1 MGKFETFRDLMVKHF
16 TDDIGDRRLFTVDID
31 KDELWNLYL
40 NSFPEGTNPVYR
52 TRREYDCSCC
62 RSFMREIGGVVWI
75 DDNFNKR
82 SIFSFD
88 TQSEI
93 FQPVMDALAMYVE
106 SKPITGLY
114 LYNDRD
120 NRKTVGVVSS
130 LEKNDETGGVT
141 RWKHYYLPLNP
152 RQIFVPGPRGW
163 GMRGSTVGSVIS
175 DYNSSHDVFKR
186 SLEEI
191 SEEAVDTLLE
201 LNASNSLYRG
211 QEWQH
216 ALNAFKLNK
225 LALNVLGPDQKEN
238 YYWYMCGQ
246 YGPEITH
253 IRNQSIG
260 VLLQD
265 LSAGVDLE
273 TAVRKYEQ
281 IVAPANYKRPKPLF
295 TKKMLENAQKTVE
308 ELGLMNSL
316 PRRFAVLDDIPV
328 ASVAFVNKDANK
340 SAVTESLENVW
351 DAMAKDTQVKPKM
364 IQKMIDNARPVP
376 VDSFIKDI
384 LPLAEEVEVFVQGK
398 HEKNLMSL
406 IAPVHEDAP
415 SLFKWDN
422 GFSWAYNGNLASSD
436 IRANVKDA
444 GGAIEGALRFSIQW
458 NENGDNNDDL
468 DAHCGIDCRPH
479 YRHGRGHFEH
489 IFYAHTWDSV
499 TDGKLDIDI
508 TQPNIQRPGKP
519 AVENIIFP
527 SKEKLLPGTYSFFV
541 HCYADRGGKDGFK
554 AEIEFDGNVFR
565 YHYPEYMRWKQNV
578 KVADVIVEANGH
590 IEVEQNYLTP
600 DAGTK
605 KIWEIATNHFVPVT
619 VIAESPNYWGDNCV
633 GARHLFFMLKGCQNP
648 DTPNGFFNEYI
659 RNDLMIHKKVFEA
672 LGNKMK
678 VAPSENQLSGLG
690 FNMTERNEVVVRVK
704 GAATQIV
711 KVMF

>member
-16 TDDIGDRRLFTVDID
+16 TDDIGDSLLFTVDID

-40 NSFPEGTNPVYR
+40 DSFPEGTNPVYR

-75 DDNFNKR
+75 DDNFNKH
-82 SIFSFD
+82 SIFAFD

-93 FQPVMDALAMYVE
+93 FQPVVDALAVYVE
-106 SKPITGLY
+106 SKQITGLY

-152 RQIFVPGPRGW
+152 RQIFVRGPRRW
-163 GMRGSTVGSVIS
+163 GVSETIGSVIS
-175 DYNSSHDVFKR
+175 NYNSSHDVFKR

-191 SEEAVDTLLE
+191 SEDAVDTLLE

-225 LALNVLGPDQKEN
+225 LALNVLDQDQKEN

-246 YGPEITH
+246 YGAEITH
-253 IRNQSIG
+253 IRNHSIG

-265 LSAGVDLE
+265 LSASVDLE
-273 TAVRKYEQ
+273 TAVRKYES

-295 TKKMLENAQKTVE
+295 TKKMLENAQKMVE

-316 PRRFAVLDDIPV
+316 PRRFAMMDDIPV
-328 ASVAFVNKDANK
+328 QHVLFSNKDSDKKANGGNPF
-340 SAVTESLENVW
+340 AE
-351 DAMAKDTQVKPKM
+351 MADDITMKPFQVKAMVDKV
-364 IQKMIDNARPVP
+364 RPVP
-376 VDSFIKDI
+376 VDKFITDV
-384 LPLAEEVEVFVQGK
+384 LPLANEVEVLMERRL
-398 HEKNLMSL
+398 EKNLCSL
-406 IAPVHEDAP
+406 IAPVDANVP
-415 SLFKWDN
+415 SLFKWNN
-422 GFSWAYNGNLASSD
+422 GYSWAYNGNLASSD
-436 IRANVKDA
+436 IQRNVQDA
-444 GGAIEGALRFSIQW
+444 GGSIDGVLRFSIQW
-458 NENGDNNDDL
+458 NEDGKDNNDL
-468 DAHCGIDCRPH
+468 DAHCEIRDG
-479 YRHGRGHFEH
+479 YRRH
-489 IFYAHTWDSV
+489 IFFQMKHDDT
-499 TDGKLDIDI
+499 TEGQLDVDI
-508 TQPNIQRPGKP
+508 IEPLRDRPGKP
-519 AVENIIFP
+519 AVENIVFP
-527 SKEKLLPGTYSFFV
+527 DKEWLVPGNYLFYV
-541 HCYADRGGKDGFK
+541 NCYTNRGGRGGFK
-554 AEIEFDGNVFR
+554 AEIEFDGTVYR
-565 YHYPEYMRWKQNV
+565 YEYGKEIWNREN
-578 KVADVIVEANGH
+578 VIVAKVTVDEEKNIQIAHN
-590 IEVEQNYLTP
+590 INPTS
-600 DAGTK
+600 DSK
-605 KIWEIATNHFVPVT
+605 KVWGISENRFIPVT
-619 VIAESPNYWGDNCV
+619 VIAESPNYWGENSV
-633 GARHLFFMLKGCQNP
+633 GARHLMFMLKGCQNP

-659 RNDLMIHKKVFEA
+659 RNDLMVHKKVFEA

-690 FNMTERNEVVVRVK
+690 FNLTERNELVIRVK